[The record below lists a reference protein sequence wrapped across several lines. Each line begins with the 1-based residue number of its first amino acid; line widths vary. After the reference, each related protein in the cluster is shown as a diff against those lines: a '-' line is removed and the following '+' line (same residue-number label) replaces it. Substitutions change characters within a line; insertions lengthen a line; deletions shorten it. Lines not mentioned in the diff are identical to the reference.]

1 MMRSSMKLLTNGTV
15 ADHTPHTAPPEDP
28 LAPLVSGAAA
38 GDRQMMGGILQAVAP
53 AVLTVVRVILG
64 PDNPDVP
71 DVAQE
76 GLIAL
81 RDALRIFRRESTVTQ
96 YAKQVAVRTALT
108 ARRRWRSREQRLQE
122 FRRETE
128 VGSDQEHTD
137 DPLVRARRTEAFRAL
152 LDDLPDAQAE
162 TFAMRVVL
170 DYTLPQVANATGVPI
185 NTVRSR
191 VRLAK
196 EKLKRRIETD
206 PALYDILRGGER

>member
-1 MMRSSMKLLTNGTV
+1 MKLLINGT
-15 ADHTPHTAPPEDP
+15 AASEHAAPEMPAEDP
-28 LAPLVSGAAA
+28 LASLVAGAAA

-76 GLIAL
+76 GLMAL
-81 RDALRIFRRESTVTQ
+81 RDALRIFRRESSVTQ

-128 VGSDQEHTD
+128 TGSDADNTD
-137 DPLVRARRTEAFRAL
+137 DPLIRARRTAAFRAL

-162 TFAMRVVL
+162 TFALRVVL
-170 DYTLPQVANATGVPI
+170 DYTLPQVASATGVPI

-196 EKLKRRIETD
+196 EKLRRRIETD
-206 PALYDILRGGER
+206 PALYDILRGGEG

>member
-1 MMRSSMKLLTNGTV
+1 
-15 ADHTPHTAPPEDP
+15 
-28 LAPLVSGAAA
+28 
-38 GDRQMMGGILQAVAP
+38 MMGGILQAVAP

-76 GLIAL
+76 GLMAL
-81 RDALRIFRRESTVTQ
+81 RDALRIFRRESSVTQ

-128 VGSDQEHTD
+128 TGESETVD
-137 DPLVRARRTEAFRAL
+137 DPLVRARRTAAFRAL

-162 TFAMRVVL
+162 TFALRVVL
-170 DYTLPQVANATGVPI
+170 DYTLPQVASATGVPI

>member
-1 MMRSSMKLLTNGTV
+1 MKLMTTGTV
-15 ADHTPHTAPPEDP
+15 ATAPIALPVEDP
-28 LAPLVSGAAA
+28 LARLVAGAAA
-38 GDRQMMGGILQAVAP
+38 GDRQMMGHILEAVAP

-76 GLIAL
+76 GLLAL
-81 RDALRIFRRESTVTQ
+81 RDALRIFRRESSVTQ

-122 FRRETE
+122 FRRESETDD
-128 VGSDQEHTD
+128 SAFTD
-137 DPLVRARRTEAFRAL
+137 DPLVRARRTAAFRAL

-162 TFAMRVVL
+162 TFALRVVL
-170 DYTLPQVANATGVPI
+170 DYTLPQVASATGVPI

-206 PALYDILRGGER
+206 PALYDMLRGGES

>member
-1 MMRSSMKLLTNGTV
+1 MKLMTTGTV
-15 ADHTPHTAPPEDP
+15 ATAPIALPVEDP
-28 LAPLVSGAAA
+28 LARLVAGAAA
-38 GDRQMMGGILQAVAP
+38 GDRQMMGDILEAVAP

-76 GLIAL
+76 GLLAL
-81 RDALRIFRRESTVTQ
+81 RDALRIFRRESSVTQ

-122 FRRETE
+122 FRRESETDD
-128 VGSDQEHTD
+128 SAFTD
-137 DPLVRARRTEAFRAL
+137 DPLVRARRTAAFRAL

-162 TFAMRVVL
+162 TFALRVVL
-170 DYTLPQVANATGVPI
+170 DYTLPQVASATGVPI

-206 PALYDILRGGER
+206 PALYEMLRGGES

>member
-1 MMRSSMKLLTNGTV
+1 MKLLTNGTV
-15 ADHTPHTAPPEDP
+15 TDHPSHEAGPMEDP
-28 LAPLVSGAAA
+28 LAPLVAGAAA
-38 GDRQMMGGILQAVAP
+38 GDREMMGGILQAVAP

-128 VGSDQEHTD
+128 VGSDSEHTD

-170 DYTLPQVANATGVPI
+170 DYTLPQVASATGVPI

-206 PALYDILRGGER
+206 PALYDILRGGEG